1 MGSSGTKISCHAK
14 ISLGSFQYWPKW
26 WRYIKFVN
34 LRWWASQFHGFFILI
49 LIPLNQYIF
58 SVFLIKLTNFGGL
71 LCLNGGSNGP
81 EINFSG
87 HVIDGL
93 RADGL
98 FVNLRWWASQFHGF
112 FILILIPLNQ
122 YIFSVFLIKLT
133 NFGGLLC
140 LNGGSNGPEIN
151 FSGHVID
158 GLRADGLWP
167 NKDNLMSQETSTKTR
182 EHTHTHLANLIEI
195 TLLA

>member
-26 WRYIKFVN
+26 WRYIK
-34 LRWWASQFHGFFILI
+34 
-49 LIPLNQYIF
+49 
-58 SVFLIKLTNFGGL
+58 
-71 LCLNGGSNGP
+71 
-81 EINFSG
+81 
-87 HVIDGL
+87 
-93 RADGL
+93 